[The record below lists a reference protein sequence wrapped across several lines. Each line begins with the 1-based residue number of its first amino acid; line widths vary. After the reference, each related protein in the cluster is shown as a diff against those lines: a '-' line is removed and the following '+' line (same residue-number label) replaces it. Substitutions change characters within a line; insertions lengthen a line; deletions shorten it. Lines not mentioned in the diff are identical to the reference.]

1 MSIRIGRVGRIELT
15 KNMHYVITFFA
26 IMCSGCPLATFYYGR
41 MVIGLFLI
49 SFIVLFLQ
57 KKVNYNF
64 SKSLIIYI
72 CLLVVSL
79 CFASIV
85 NLDCDFTHYFGKIIS
100 LLTVLFLTTEV
111 TYSEF
116 CKTYVKIISMIC
128 LCSLVFTCFFSF
140 SRAFAEKLPEIQF
153 ENAGRWLHF
162 NYLYYI
168 WGGYLQIGAKFI
180 RNSGFFREPGVFSTH
195 ICLSMMLILADKI
208 KFSNIKSRKFLM
220 ALFFVTGLTT
230 FSTVGVIGS
239 TICFI
244 VYLKNESTKLSKSL
258 YLIIALIVVFYFLI
272 RNQAVLFAKFNS
284 KKESFISVTDRI
296 NGLTSALKVLIQNPF
311 FGRGYSYFQSKKV
324 GVSTFFMF
332 DLWAKYGFLYILVTC
347 AGILAF
353 IDSLGESKMKK
364 ILYMGVYLLF
374 LVSQGLV
381 DLPIFLMFQL
391 YGVKKYKEKLRN
403 RY

>member
-128 LCSLVFTCFFSF
+128 LCSLVFTCFFS
-140 SRAFAEKLPEIQF
+140 
-153 ENAGRWLHF
+153 
-162 NYLYYI
+162 
-168 WGGYLQIGAKFI
+168 
-180 RNSGFFREPGVFSTH
+180 
-195 ICLSMMLILADKI
+195 C
-208 KFSNIKSRKFLM
+208 
-220 ALFFVTGLTT
+220 
-230 FSTVGVIGS
+230 
-239 TICFI
+239 
-244 VYLKNESTKLSKSL
+244 
-258 YLIIALIVVFYFLI
+258 
-272 RNQAVLFAKFNS
+272 
-284 KKESFISVTDRI
+284 
-296 NGLTSALKVLIQNPF
+296 
-311 FGRGYSYFQSKKV
+311 
-324 GVSTFFMF
+324 
-332 DLWAKYGFLYILVTC
+332 
-347 AGILAF
+347 
-353 IDSLGESKMKK
+353 
-364 ILYMGVYLLF
+364 
-374 LVSQGLV
+374 
-381 DLPIFLMFQL
+381 
-391 YGVKKYKEKLRN
+391 
-403 RY
+403 